1 MIDKINDNNLNQF
14 EKKFQEAHKL
24 GLEIVKESREDQL
37 MTLSVGPQ
45 HPGSGHFRFIIKVD
59 GDYIVYC
66 DPDPGYVHRGEEKM
80 SEYRNF
86 IQNIPH
92 LERPVIHDSTNI
104 TYAYSLAVEQLLDL
118 QVPRRGQFIRAIAS
132 ELNRNV
138 YTLYWLAIY
147 GIFLG
152 HSTMFMWP
160 AGDRELF
167 IDLLAALSG
176 ARVTHAYN
184 IPGGVRNDAPYGFKE
199 KCLRYVNYFEKRL
212 NEYEDIFYN
221 NPLFRQ
227 RTENVGILTKE
238 DAIKLGVTGSVLR
251 GSGVS
256 YDIRKV
262 EPYDVYD
269 EIDFKVQYMK
279 TCDSFA
285 RAYIPFLD
293 MRESCNIIKQLLDK
307 MPDSGEVRTKLQP
320 NPKAKPGESY
330 KRVESGRGSLGYY
343 IVTDG
348 GPKPYR
354 VKISVSSF
362 RNILALP
369 HLLIGSK
376 MGDMPSIYWAL
387 NYWPVEADR

>member
-1 MIDKINDNNLNQF
+1 LTNEFSESL
-14 EKKFQEAHKL
+14 EKKLEETTKL
-24 GLEIVKESREDQL
+24 GLEVVKEAAEDRL
-37 MTLSVGPQ
+37 MKLSVGPQ
-45 HPGSGHFRFIIKVD
+45 HPGSGHFRFTIKVD

-80 SEYRNF
+80 CEYRNF

-104 TYAYSLAVEQLLDL
+104 TYSYSLAVEELLGID
-118 QVPRRGQFIRAIAS
+118 VPRRGQFIRAIAS
-132 ELNRNV
+132 ELNRQV

-167 IDLLAALSG
+167 IDLLTALTG
-176 ARVTHAYN
+176 ARVTHAFN
-184 IPGGVRNDAPYGFKE
+184 IPGGVRNDTPDGFKE
-199 KCLRYVNYFEKRL
+199 KCLEYVNYFEKRL
-212 NEYEDIFYN
+212 KEYENIFYN

-227 RTENVGILTKE
+227 RTENVGILTKD
-238 DAIKLGVTGSVLR
+238 DAINLGVTGSVLR
-251 GSGVS
+251 ASGVAN
-256 YDIRKV
+256 DVRKV
-262 EPYDVYD
+262 EPYDVYN

-285 RAYIPFLD
+285 RAYVPFLD
-293 MRESCNIIKQLLDK
+293 MRESCHIIRQLLDK
-307 MPDSGEVRTKLQP
+307 MPESGEVRTKLQS
-320 NPKAKPGESY
+320 NPKSIPGEAY
-330 KRVESGRGSLGYY
+330 KRVESGRGALSYY
-343 IVTDG
+343 IVSDG
-348 GPKPYR
+348 TSRPYR
-354 VKISVSSF
+354 VKISVGSF

-369 HLLIGSK
+369 HLLVGSRL
-376 MGDMPSIYWAL
+376 GDMPSIYWAL